1 MFVLVVFAV
10 LSAAWVL
17 FAVLLST
24 TPIHTMNASAVAAL
38 AEADDVVAFATFDV
52 ASGGLT
58 GIGNSTNGS
67 IPYSKDGTAMGLSK
81 LTNKELD
88 QETIFQYRSVRSH
101 VCFRTCAHYLD
112 WRVLALFI
120 RSPSLQNKRP
130 PGSYCVVLTLN
141 HVPLQPFN
149 LFPARHT
156 RAPPKADGPDGSWVQ
171 CSGYQSVKLFSCPKG
186 GQACEPGSGNFNAG
200 EKRRGEKRREEE
212 RRKERRR
219 ESGQGGEVL

>member
-38 AEADDVVAFATFDV
+38 AEADDAVASATFDV

-58 GIGNSTNGS
+58 GIGNSTSGS

-81 LTNKELD
+81 LTKDGTDGESKDIPLD

-101 VCFRTCAHYLD
+101 VCALLRWTDARLLYPFPPSSKQTAAGF
-112 WRVLALFI
+112 VLHRAYPKPNHHRASI
-120 RSPSLQNKRP
+120 PTIPPTPSTLQNF
-130 PGSYCVVLTLN
+130 L
-141 HVPLQPFN
+141 HD
-149 LFPARHT
+149 T
-156 RAPPKADGPDGSWVQ
+156 RGTP
-171 CSGYQSVKLFSCPKG
+171 
-186 GQACEPGSGNFNAG
+186 
-200 EKRRGEKRREEE
+200 
-212 RRKERRR
+212 
-219 ESGQGGEVL
+219 QGGRPGRHVAAVQWVPERKTFLVQ

>member
-38 AEADDVVAFATFDV
+38 AEADDAVAFATFDV

-101 VCFRTCAHYLD
+101 VCALPRLAGARPLYPFPLPSKQTAAGF
-112 WRVLALFI
+112 VLHRAYPKPPT
-120 RSPSLQNKRP
+120 PS
-130 PGSYCVVLTLN
+130 T
-141 HVPLQPFN
+141 LQPF
-149 LFPARHT
+149 PCTTHART
-156 RAPPKADGPDGSWVQ
+156 P
-171 CSGYQSVKLFSCPKG
+171 
-186 GQACEPGSGNFNAG
+186 
-200 EKRRGEKRREEE
+200 
-212 RRKERRR
+212 
-219 ESGQGGEVL
+219 QGGRPGRLVGAVQWVPERETLLVSEGRPSL